1 MLIQIENVTKRIK
14 GAVVIDRISMRMES
28 GKVFGLRGI
37 NGSGKT
43 MLMRLVAGLIRPTEG
58 RILIDGKELGK
69 DMDFPDDM
77 GLLIE
82 NPAFL
87 GGYSGLQNLKL
98 LASIRETAGEDEIRS
113 AITRVGLDPDSRKKY
128 RKYSLGMKQRL
139 GIAGAVFERPALL
152 ILDEPTNALDAAGV
166 EMLRGIVREEKER
179 GALVILSCHDTD
191 LLEGMAD
198 EIYFL
203 ENGRVVAVESGE
215 GS

>member
-113 AITRVGLDPDSRKKY
+113 AITRVGLDSGSASPEQYSSGRICSYWTSRPMHWMRRALRCSGGSCA
-128 RKYSLGMKQRL
+128 RKR
-139 GIAGAVFERPALL
+139 
-152 ILDEPTNALDAAGV
+152 
-166 EMLRGIVREEKER
+166 RGEH
-179 GALVILSCHDTD
+179 S
-191 LLEGMAD
+191 
-198 EIYFL
+198 
-203 ENGRVVAVESGE
+203 
-215 GS
+215 

>member
-14 GAVVIDRISMRMES
+14 GAVVIDRVSMRMES

-69 DMDFPDDM
+69 DMDFPEDM

-87 GGYSGLQNLKL
+87 GGYSGLRNLKL

-113 AITRVGLDPDSRKKY
+113 AIARVGLDPDSRKKY

-139 GIAGAVFERPALL
+139 GIAGAVSVSPGQYSSARPFSYWTSRPMRWTRRASRCSGGLCARKRRGER
-152 ILDEPTNALDAAGV
+152 
-166 EMLRGIVREEKER
+166 
-179 GALVILSCHDTD
+179 S
-191 LLEGMAD
+191 
-198 EIYFL
+198 
-203 ENGRVVAVESGE
+203 
-215 GS
+215 

>member
-113 AITRVGLDPDSRKKY
+113 QGLALIRT
-128 RKYSLGMKQRL
+128 
-139 GIAGAVFERPALL
+139 AGKS
-152 ILDEPTNALDAAGV
+152 IGS
-166 EMLRGIVREEKER
+166 
-179 GALVILSCHDTD
+179 ILS
-191 LLEGMAD
+191 
-198 EIYFL
+198 
-203 ENGRVVAVESGE
+203 V
-215 GS
+215 